1 MVVQRLENLDLA
13 KNNDILDYMMEIE
26 GLKGYLGRMEM
37 ALKKANEEKN
47 IQSQEI
53 HKLKK

>member
-26 GLKGYLGRMEM
+26 GLKGYLSRMEM